1 MSEFVNVSR
10 NGKILE
16 IIFDKPKVNAV
27 CAATSRELDWKGR

>member
-27 CAATSRELDWKGR
+27 CAATRTGRVAE